1 MNDLHDIQYTN
12 PPSNVRLPGANSKN
26 TYDIDLSTRTI
37 HGPATLSVARDH
49 KSTVIYFK
57 VDRYFDIVDLSNT
70 ICVIEYKVLN
80 SKDKDLYIYVVPF
93 LDTHKYSSE
102 GKMVF
107 PWVINGIAAQQ
118 TGIVE
123 YDVRFYR
130 MDGLTKETSKIIYD
144 LHTLPAK
151 STILAGLDVDESK
164 IQYENDFN
172 ASYVDFL
179 VGQIS
184 NNITYWHTLE

>member
-1 MNDLHDIQYTN
+1 
-12 PPSNVRLPGANSKN
+12 
-26 TYDIDLSTRTI
+26 
-37 HGPATLSVARDH
+37 
-49 KSTVIYFK
+49 
-57 VDRYFDIVDLSNT
+57 
-70 ICVIEYKVLN
+70 
-80 SKDKDLYIYVVPF
+80 
-93 LDTHKYSSE
+93 
-102 GKMVF
+102 MVF

-151 STILAGLDVDESK
+151 STILAGLDVDESE
-164 IQYENDFN
+164 IQYEKDFN
-172 ASYVDFL
+172 ANYVDYL

>member
-1 MNDLHDIQYTN
+1 MTEWLLKEFGHDE
-12 PPSNVRLPGANSKN
+12 V
-26 TYDIDLSTRTI
+26 
-37 HGPATLSVARDH
+37 
-49 KSTVIYFK
+49 
-57 VDRYFDIVDLSNT
+57 
-70 ICVIEYKVLN
+70 
-80 SKDKDLYIYVVPF
+80 DKDA
-93 LDTHKYSSE
+93 E
-102 GKMVF
+102 AG
-107 PWVINGIAAQQ
+107 
-118 TGIVE
+118 
-123 YDVRFYR
+123 

-151 STILAGLDVDESK
+151 STILAGLDVDESE